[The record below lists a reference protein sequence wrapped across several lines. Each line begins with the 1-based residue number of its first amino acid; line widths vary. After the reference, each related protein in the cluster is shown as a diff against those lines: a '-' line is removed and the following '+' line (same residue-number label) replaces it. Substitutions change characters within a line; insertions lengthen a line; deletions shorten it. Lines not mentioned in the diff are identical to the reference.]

1 MRPRNR
7 NRSYE
12 DSNLP
17 VVAAVSQANPTFKI
31 NAKHCSHGA
40 ACPCFRKQPR
50 RSAATGRGGYS
61 GLAIIAVVL
70 FSVIGARGQERR
82 AAPTPQTAGEPV
94 ATTFEVIVTGSNIPT
109 AEEVGP
115 NPVDT
120 YRPADIE
127 KLGIRNA
134 TDLTTFL
141 PQEAGGTT
149 NLNISNGGD
158 GTVQFNVRGLL
169 AKETLVLVDGKRVA
183 FGSLN
188 GVGFG
193 SGVDINLIP
202 FPMIDHVD
210 ILKDGASA
218 VYGSDAVAGVV
229 NFFLIHKFRGLEI
242 GGSYGNTNMGASNDM
257 GEWEAWIK
265 AGTGNDKTD
274 IVVIADFWER
284 TGGLFSRDRDL
295 SSNAFQIPWGG
306 GEFRNE
312 RFPGHIGRIPGFR
325 LIPSMFFGP
334 GGTPLPGVNTP
345 LPHSAPNAATS
356 PFYKIPFI
364 PGVGIPRGPG
374 VINPNAYP
382 GAPGIIGPHAIQHFP
397 QTGTDYKGG
406 GDYFFLNF
414 AAFTPA
420 LPPADRQSFYGS
432 FMRDVC
438 DKYLTV
444 FADFKYVRSFFDAS
458 LAAVPFLPD
467 PFKIPGTNIGL
478 SLFFG
483 GVSVPIQNPFNP
495 FTVADATIPGFFP
508 DGSGLPV
515 TTGVQFR
522 GINDTGP
529 RHEKFTYYD
538 YLFDVGLRGQLGEF
552 GDYFKTWNWELG
564 FRYSRNEGQNLSVGE
579 VSAPGLREA
588 LLDTDP
594 ATAFDPFLNFNAH
607 NTKAARQ
614 RVYVTLHNSGE
625 YELPIGYATV
635 NGDLF
640 NLPAGPVSF
649 ALGSEYD
656 APRWTRDRDALN
668 TTFESIGSTN
678 GGSARVNR
686 DVWSIYQEVRV
697 PITSPTWNFPGF
709 YSFEVDFAER
719 EEWYS
724 QNTSAVLPS
733 GAFPF
738 QPATHSQYNAQ
749 KPKVSVRWQ
758 PLDPKYIGA
767 LTLRGSYTEAF
778 HAPALSEISPA
789 STEGVDTIAFDPL
802 TNQSYGF
809 ENRIIGNPN
818 LKPEVAYEWSYG
830 IVYSPK
836 WLKGL
841 TLSADWWHIDMR
853 SIASLLGTQF
863 TIDLNNPDLVIRGPP
878 VIPGEPGP
886 IILVIDPN
894 ENLTGAIFEGLDY
907 EAIYILDSSIFGHG
921 DFGRLTATVN
931 GTWLS
936 RAELQILP
944 DTKRFGIAGEF
955 IPPGFTL
962 TSSLPW
968 NRANFSLFYDG
979 PNDTWMQGLDVGA
992 VVHYT
997 GQYEDDNLNLT
1008 TDFSTFAKPQT
1019 PRSGPKPWRAR
1030 KVREWVTLDLL
1041 TSYTFNLAPPG
1052 LSEVP
1057 GFAKDGGKNVKMK
1070 DGKEKNVMPV
1080 STAEHNPCGWR
1091 AWLNNTTITLG
1102 MQNVF
1107 DEDPPFVNSAFEN
1120 GYDESLATIKGR
1132 FWYVQLKKR
1141 F

>member
-1 MRPRNR
+1 MRLL
-7 NRSYE
+7 
-12 DSNLP
+12 LP
-17 VVAAVSQANPTFKI
+17 SVALAQATAPSP
-31 NAKHCSHGA
+31 AG
-40 ACPCFRKQPR
+40 
-50 RSAATGRGGYS
+50 
-61 GLAIIAVVL
+61 IAEV
-70 FSVIGARGQERR
+70 ER
-82 AAPTPQTAGEPV
+82 
-94 ATTFEVIVTGSNIPT
+94 VIVTGSNIPT
-109 AEEVGP
+109 AEETGP

-120 YRPADIE
+120 YRPADLE

-141 PQEAGGTT
+141 PQEAGGTV
-149 NLNISNGGD
+149 NLNIANGGD
-158 GTVQFNVRGLL
+158 GTVQFNLRGLL

-183 FGSLN
+183 LGSLN
-188 GVGFG
+188 AVGFSG
-193 SGVDINLIP
+193 GVDINLLP
-202 FPMIDHVD
+202 LPMIDHVD

-218 VYGSDAVAGVV
+218 VYGSDAIAGVV
-229 NFFLIHKFRGLEI
+229 NFFLIHKLRGLEI
-242 GGSYGNTNMGASNDM
+242 GGSYGNTNLGASNDM
-257 GEWEAWIK
+257 GEWEAWLK
-265 AGTGNDKTD
+265 AGTGDDKTD

-295 SSNAFQIPWGG
+295 SANAFYIPFGG
-306 GEFRNE
+306 FDKRSFDG
-312 RFPGHIGRIPGFR
+312 PGRVQAFR
-325 LIPSMFFGP
+325 LLRPSMFFGL

-345 LPHSAPNAATS
+345 IPHSAPNAQTS
-356 PFYKIPFI
+356 PFYVDPF
-364 PGVGIPRGPG
+364 

-382 GAPGIIGPHAIQHFP
+382 GAPGIVGPHATQFLP

-406 GDYFFLNF
+406 GDYFLYNF
-414 AAFTPA
+414 AAVTPA
-420 LPPADRQSFYGS
+420 LPPADRQAFYGS
-432 FMRDVC
+432 FTRDLC
-438 DKYLTV
+438 DKYLV
-444 FADFKYVRSFFDAS
+444 LFADFKYVRSFFDAS
-458 LAAVPFLPD
+458 IAAVPFSPD
-467 PFKIPGTNIGL
+467 PFKIPGTNIG
-478 SLFFG
+478 FG
-483 GVSVPIQNPFNP
+483 PVGISVPIQNPFNP
-495 FTVADATIPGFFP
+495 FTVADATIPNFFP

-515 TTGVQFR
+515 TTGVRFR

-529 RHEKFTYYD
+529 RHEKFTYSD
-538 YLFDVGLRGQLGEF
+538 SLFDVGLRGEMGEF
-552 GDYFKTWNWELG
+552 GGYFKTWNWELG
-564 FRYSRNEGQNLSVGE
+564 FRYSRNEGQDLSVGE
-579 VSAPGLREA
+579 ASQPGLRDA

-594 ATAFDPFLNFNAH
+594 ATAFDPFLNFTAH

-625 YELPIGYATV
+625 YELPIGYLTL

-656 APRWTRDRDALN
+656 APRWTRDRDPLN
-668 TTFESIGSTN
+668 TTFQSIGSTD

-697 PITSPTWNFPGF
+697 PLTSPTWNFPGF

-738 QPATHSQYNAQ
+738 QPAAHSRYNAQ

-789 STEGVDTIAFDPL
+789 SSQNFTSFFDPFL
-802 TNQSYGF
+802 REEGNA
-809 ENRIIGNPN
+809 EERVIGNPN
-818 LKPEVAYEWSYG
+818 LHPEVAYEWSYG
-830 IVYSPK
+830 AVYSPK

-853 SIASLLGTQF
+853 SIASFLGAQF
-863 TIDLNNPDLVIRGPP
+863 IVENNLPGLVIRGPST
-878 VIPGEPGP
+878 IPGELGP
-886 IILVIDPN
+886 VILVVDPN

-907 EAIYILDSSIFGHG
+907 EAIYILDSSMFGHG
-921 DFGRLTATVN
+921 DFGKLTATVN

-936 RAELQILP
+936 RAELQISP
-944 DTKRFGIAGEF
+944 VTKRFGIAGEF
-955 IPPGFTL
+955 IPPGFSL
-962 TSSLPW
+962 TNSLPW

-979 PNDTWMQGLDVGA
+979 AADTWLQGFDIGA
-992 VVHYT
+992 IVHYT
-997 GQYEDDNLNLT
+997 GQYEDDNVGLT
-1008 TDFSTFAKPQT
+1008 LSPKRNM
-1019 PRSGPKPWRAR
+1019 PRTGGPGNNAAPFPFRAR
-1030 KVREWVTLDLL
+1030 KVAAWTTLDLIA
-1041 TSYTFNLAPPG
+1041 SYTFNLPAPAAAD
-1052 LSEVP
+1052 VP
-1057 GFAKDGGKNVKMK
+1057 GFARDGGKNIKMK

-1080 STAEHNPCGWR
+1080 STAEYNPCGWR

-1102 MQNVF
+1102 MQNVL
-1107 DEDPPFVNSAFEN
+1107 DEDPPFAAGSGEN